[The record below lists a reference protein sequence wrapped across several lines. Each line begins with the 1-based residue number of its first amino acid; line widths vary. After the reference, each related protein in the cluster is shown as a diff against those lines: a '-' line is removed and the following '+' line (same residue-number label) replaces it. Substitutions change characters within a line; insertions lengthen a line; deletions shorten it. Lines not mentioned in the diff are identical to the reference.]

1 MFSGYTRILISI
13 IGISPSCI
21 EQVRGET
28 GELLLEGYP
37 CILLLQIREILRLL
51 FCIRGRQY
59 EIFPIIITGAR
70 TVPAGYYLI
79 GIEA

>member
-13 IGISPSCI
+13 TGISPSCI

-28 GELLLEGYP
+28 EELWLQGYP
-37 CILLLQIREILRLL
+37 CILLLQIPEIIRPLY
-51 FCIRGRQY
+51 CIRGRQY
-59 EIFPIIITGAR
+59 EIFPIIFRGAR
-70 TVPAGYYLI
+70 RIAADDYLV